1 MILAMLCGP
10 LCDLRAFVVAL
21 HINLDLHKNR
31 HELHKNYGVRMP
43 AKSGFRVGRYFSE

>member
-21 HINLDLHKNR
+21 HINLDLHKN
-31 HELHKNYGVRMP
+31 YGVRMP